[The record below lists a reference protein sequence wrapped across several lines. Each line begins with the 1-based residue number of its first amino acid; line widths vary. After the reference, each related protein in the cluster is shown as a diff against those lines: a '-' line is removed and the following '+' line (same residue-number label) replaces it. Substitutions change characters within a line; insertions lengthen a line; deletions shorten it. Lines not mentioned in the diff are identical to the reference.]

1 MSIVITGGVGF
12 IGSNLVHA
20 LNRRGRTDLV
30 VVDDLSDASKAANL
44 TGATI
49 ADYIDK
55 DQFRAFLGRPARRLD
70 DVTAVLH
77 QGACSRTDEPDGR
90 FVLDNNYEYSREL
103 LEFCRARRIPLI
115 YASSAAVYGRSASM
129 SESPDNEQALN
140 AYAWSKLLFDQHV
153 RRLLPTWPAQL
164 VGLRYFNV
172 YGPREQHKGS
182 MASMVHQIDRALE
195 AGHDAVLFGPSH
207 GRPAGGHRRDFVH
220 VDDVVDV
227 ICWFLDHP
235 DRSGLFNCGT
245 GRSRTFAELAAVVIA
260 VRGAGRIVHREF
272 PASLAT
278 TYQPWTEADLGALRG
293 AGYGGEF
300 RDLEAGVAA
309 TVTPS
314 PRRIAS

>member
-1 MSIVITGGVGF
+1 MAGSCSTTTTSTRVSCSSSVELGGSPSSTPRPQPCTAGAPRCR
-12 IGSNLVHA
+12 S
-20 LNRRGRTDLV
+20 RRTTSRRSTRT
-30 VVDDLSDASKAANL
+30 
-44 TGATI
+44 
-49 ADYIDK
+49 
-55 DQFRAFLGRPARRLD
+55 P
-70 DVTAVLH
+70 
-77 QGACSRTDEPDGR
+77 
-90 FVLDNNYEYSREL
+90 
-103 LEFCRARRIPLI
+103 
-115 YASSAAVYGRSASM
+115 GRSCCSI
-129 SESPDNEQALN
+129 STSVG
-140 AYAWSKLLFDQHV
+140 S
-153 RRLLPTWPAQL
+153 LPTWPAQL

-235 DRSGLFNCGT
+235 DRSG
-245 GRSRTFAELAAVVIA
+245 AVQLWHRA
-260 VRGAGRIVHREF
+260 QSHVRGAGRCGDRRAWRRPHR
-272 PASLAT
+272 PPGVPGLPGDDVS
-278 TYQPWTEADLGALRG
+278 ALDRG
-293 AGYGGEF
+293 RSGRVAGRRVRGRV